1 MPDQETPRASV
12 KDLDSQT
19 IDTSSAEYEEGTAS
33 EAESSQA
40 AFIEALEDAGYEMRT
55 YSGRGM
61 YGVQCVSVALDCDT
75 PIWAFVCDVL
85 TQASLN
91 GAAEVATM
99 AEQLRGLSYDEL
111 GRGQVV
117 YWPEIPWPEGRSS
130 ST

>member
-1 MPDQETPRASV
+1 MSNQGTPPASV
-12 KDLDSQT
+12 KDLDSLT
-19 IDTSSAEYEEGTAS
+19 VDTSYQAEYATSS
-33 EAESSQA
+33 ELQLEQA
-40 AFIEALEDAGYEMRT
+40 AFIEALEDSGYELRS

-61 YGVQCVSVALDCDT
+61 YGVQCVSVALDRDT

-91 GAAEVATM
+91 GAAEVAAM
-99 AEQLRGLSYDEL
+99 AKQLRGLSYDEL

-117 YWPEIPWPEGRSS
+117 YWPEVPWPEGRSS